1 MSLFKKNIFKVSAA
15 VGLSAAVWVTTA
27 QITGFNY
34 FGSSYNQDNKQL
46 DSAEIAAAILESTDQ
61 EEKSYLDELYVSPFN
76 EVMIDSPVT
85 TPIPSPVDPNE
96 NGYKPINV
104 EEEVIYDPET
114 NTYLFQE
121 TVGGQFNYRS
131 PSEMSLEEYRNYDM
145 QKYLNNNWN
154 ELTNSETSKD
164 QGLLPPIDL
173 GGEKLED
180 VFGKGGIDIRPSG
193 NAELSFGITSNRTDN
208 PVIPEKNRRITTF
221 DFQEKIQL
229 NVIGTVGDKLKLSFN
244 YNTEATFDFENQ
256 LKLEYKG
263 HEDEIIQS
271 IEAGNV
277 TLPLSGSLIT
287 GSQSLFGIKSELRFG
302 RLYVTS
308 VFSQQK
314 GQKSEVTVAGG
325 AQVQNY
331 EVKADNYE
339 ANKHYF
345 LSQYFRNSYDDALK
359 SLPYVN
365 SNANITK
372 IEVWITNTNNTTTNT
387 RNIIALTDLGENTDL
402 QDPVNTILVN
412 SNPDNDHNVQYSNVG
427 SNSAIRSFVSA
438 TNALTG
444 LGYKAATDFEKIENS
459 RMLTPQEFTYNA
471 KLGYISLNQSLN
483 NDEVLAVA
491 YQYTLGDSTYQV
503 GEFSTDGVA
512 GNNALML
519 KLLKPTLTNTKTKLW
534 DLMMKNIY
542 SIGAYQVSPEDFQLQ
557 IYYNNPATSVQIPFL
572 PYGGLN
578 ESPIIQVLDLDRINQ
593 NGSAYP
599 DGFFDFVPV
608 NTAGNISSTGGT
620 INPRNGR
627 VIFTTIE
634 PFGNTL
640 LNKLNAN
647 NVANAD
653 QIAFTE
659 LYDSTKAYAQNNLAK
674 KNRFYIKGSYKSSV
688 SSEISL
694 NALNIPQ
701 GAVQVTAG
709 GRILQENV
717 HYTVDYNL
725 GRVKIIDDGLLSSQ
739 TPIKVSTES
748 NSLFNIQQKTMLGTH
763 FDYRINK
770 DANIGATILR
780 MSEKPLT
787 QKINYG
793 DEPTRNTQ
801 LGLNGNFR
809 KDIPL
814 LTKWIDKI
822 PFIETKEKSTITFA
836 AEAAALIPGH
846 ARAIGKSGTAYIDDF
861 EGSQSAID
869 IRSFSQWK
877 LASTPKGQP
886 DLFPEGELN
895 DDLASGYNRAKLAW
909 YVIDPLFFRNNN
921 LTPDHIKDNPV
932 IQDDNRMRE
941 VLLAEVFPNLN
952 VPAGTPQ
959 NIAVFDVSYY
969 PNEKGPYNYDTQGS
983 PAANSAGLETDGSL
997 KDPESRW
1004 AGIMRALNTND
1015 FETANIEFIQ
1025 FWVMDPYTADGDP
1038 NGTHQGGD
1046 LYFNLGNVS
1055 EDILPDSR
1063 KAFEHGIPIDGSA
1076 TLDATNWGNVP
1087 TTQVIVNTF
1096 DNDVNTR
1103 AAQDVGLDLLSDAQ
1117 EQAKFNDY
1125 INYANNNLTPAAAA
1139 QISADPSNDNYN
1151 YFRDDVY
1158 DNQQLDIL
1166 NRYKRYNN
1174 HQGNSPTSEMSDTAN
1189 ADGYVTSASTIPDI
1203 EDINNDNNLS
1213 ESESYFQYKI
1223 SMRKSDLVVGKGYV
1237 TDKVDGN
1244 NGATWY
1250 QFKVPVKQPNKVIN
1264 GIQDFRSIR
1273 FMRMFLKEFEDP
1285 VTLRFARLELIRGEW
1300 RRYEE
1305 DLLTDG
1311 EIIPTDPDNTVF
1323 NIGAVNTEQ
1332 NAERVP
1338 IKYLLPAGIEYEKDI
1353 TDPNLRNLNEQSL
1366 TLEVCGLEDGDA
1378 RACYK
1383 NIDFDVRQYKRL
1395 KMFVHGERQNN
1406 ADIVGDQDV
1415 TLFIRLGTDFSENY
1429 YEYEMPVKMS
1439 TWNNSDEG
1447 NVWPDENDIDIAFD
1461 DLKNAKLARNTS
1473 GANIAEVY
1481 STAVPGSANKLI
1493 KVKGNPNLQGLKTI
1507 MIGVRNPKQ
1516 AQDNPWKPDDGQDK
1530 CVEIWVNELRLT
1542 DFNQSGGWAA
1552 TSRVSVKGADF
1563 MTLDLAGQIST
1574 PGWGSIESKPSTRSR
1589 ETMRQFD
1596 ASSSFELG
1604 KFFNEKWNLRIPM
1617 FLGYSVTSIDP
1628 QFDPLSPDILWSELD
1643 VAEQKSR
1650 AKQVRNYTQMRSI
1663 NFTNVSKMRA
1673 QGKKAHFWDVENW
1686 SATYSYNE
1694 IFRRDVNTEYNMN
1707 KNYRGGLSYAF
1718 SANPKPWTPFKNV
1731 GLFKKS
1737 KWFDLI
1743 KDFNL
1748 YLAPKQIAIRND
1760 IIRSYNEN
1768 KIRSNAD
1775 QLGFSNF
1782 TLPPQVTK
1790 QFNWNRNYDLKYDL
1804 TKNLKFNF
1812 SAINNARIQEP
1823 DSTINNPISKEFTP
1837 VDYEEWRDTVRK
1849 SIREFGQTMNY
1860 GHNMNLNYTWPINKI
1875 PLLDWVNLSTRYSTT
1890 YDWMRAP
1897 LAQDSLGH
1905 TIQNSRT
1912 VNWTAQLNM
1921 NTLYNKIPY
1930 FKKVN
1935 QKFQRG
1941 RRPSRAT
1948 PSRKTTKPEEKKEG
1962 EEEDKKKKK
1971 VKDKN
1976 KVTIL
1981 DHSIRFIMMLKTV
1994 SMNYSTT
2001 DGILLPGVH
2010 NSRES
2015 YILGMDNQFSSPG
2028 WDFISGAQNRNL
2040 MGIETRNYA
2049 FEAASKGWLV
2059 DSTDLVNQYTVNHQ
2073 SNLSGRATIEPLVGF
2088 RIELSMDRNNS
2099 LNSTTN
2105 FRTEDDSFIEQQFVE
2120 NGMLGFSTI
2129 SWRTAFMNP
2138 DKTTYDYTPFNN
2150 LRDNRA
2156 EVSELVAKQRDS
2168 NAQLADTSIY
2178 HEQYG
2183 ETQQEVVMGA
2193 FISAYTGRA
2202 VTEKSANPF
2211 KNIPLPNWRISYD
2224 IAKIKWLKKYVSK
2237 LNVSH
2242 GYRSNFTL
2250 ANYQTNL
2257 EAGNLDLNNNFIS
2270 QNQYN
2275 TAVLTEQFSPLIGF
2289 DATWKLKK
2297 NQKGRDGLITKMEI
2311 KKDRNISL
2319 SLANNQITEI
2329 FGSELVIGSG
2339 YKFDDVKFPFKIGGK
2354 EITSALKLR
2363 ADISIRNNKTFTR
2376 QIVDGQTQPTAG
2388 QRIISIKSS
2397 AEYQLNKALMLR
2409 FYFDRVVNNPFIS
2422 TSFPT
2427 ANTNA
2432 GLALRFTLAQ

>member
-1 MSLFKKNIFKVSAA
+1 
-15 VGLSAAVWVTTA
+15 
-27 QITGFNY
+27 
-34 FGSSYNQDNKQL
+34 
-46 DSAEIAAAILESTDQ
+46 
-61 EEKSYLDELYVSPFN
+61 
-76 EVMIDSPVT
+76 
-85 TPIPSPVDPNE
+85 
-96 NGYKPINV
+96 
-104 EEEVIYDPET
+104 
-114 NTYLFQE
+114 
-121 TVGGQFNYRS
+121 
-131 PSEMSLEEYRNYDM
+131 
-145 QKYLNNNWN
+145 
-154 ELTNSETSKD
+154 
-164 QGLLPPIDL
+164 
-173 GGEKLED
+173 
-180 VFGKGGIDIRPSG
+180 
-193 NAELSFGITSNRTDN
+193 
-208 PVIPEKNRRITTF
+208 
-221 DFQEKIQL
+221 
-229 NVIGTVGDKLKLSFN
+229 
-244 YNTEATFDFENQ
+244 
-256 LKLEYKG
+256 
-263 HEDEIIQS
+263 
-271 IEAGNV
+271 
-277 TLPLSGSLIT
+277 
-287 GSQSLFGIKSELRFG
+287 
-302 RLYVTS
+302 
-308 VFSQQK
+308 
-314 GQKSEVTVAGG
+314 
-325 AQVQNY
+325 
-331 EVKADNYE
+331 
-339 ANKHYF
+339 
-345 LSQYFRNSYDDALK
+345 
-359 SLPYVN
+359 
-365 SNANITK
+365 
-372 IEVWITNTNNTTTNT
+372 
-387 RNIIALTDLGENTDL
+387 
-402 QDPVNTILVN
+402 
-412 SNPDNDHNVQYSNVG
+412 
-427 SNSAIRSFVSA
+427 
-438 TNALTG
+438 
-444 LGYKAATDFEKIENS
+444 
-459 RMLTPQEFTYNA
+459 
-471 KLGYISLNQSLN
+471 
-483 NDEVLAVA
+483 
-491 YQYTLGDSTYQV
+491 
-503 GEFSTDGVA
+503 
-512 GNNALML
+512 
-519 KLLKPTLTNTKTKLW
+519 
-534 DLMMKNIY
+534 
-542 SIGAYQVSPEDFQLQ
+542 
-557 IYYNNPATSVQIPFL
+557 
-572 PYGGLN
+572 
-578 ESPIIQVLDLDRINQ
+578 
-593 NGSAYP
+593 
-599 DGFFDFVPV
+599 
-608 NTAGNISSTGGT
+608 
-620 INPRNGR
+620 
-627 VIFTTIE
+627 
-634 PFGNTL
+634 
-640 LNKLNAN
+640 
-647 NVANAD
+647 
-653 QIAFTE
+653 
-659 LYDSTKAYAQNNLAK
+659 
-674 KNRFYIKGSYKSSV
+674 
-688 SSEISL
+688 
-694 NALNIPQ
+694 
-701 GAVQVTAG
+701 
-709 GRILQENV
+709 
-717 HYTVDYNL
+717 
-725 GRVKIIDDGLLSSQ
+725 
-739 TPIKVSTES
+739 
-748 NSLFNIQQKTMLGTH
+748 
-763 FDYRINK
+763 
-770 DANIGATILR
+770 
-780 MSEKPLT
+780 
-787 QKINYG
+787 
-793 DEPTRNTQ
+793 
-801 LGLNGNFR
+801 
-809 KDIPL
+809 
-814 LTKWIDKI
+814 
-822 PFIETKEKSTITFA
+822 
-836 AEAAALIPGH
+836 
-846 ARAIGKSGTAYIDDF
+846 
-861 EGSQSAID
+861 
-869 IRSFSQWK
+869 
-877 LASTPKGQP
+877 
-886 DLFPEGELN
+886 
-895 DDLASGYNRAKLAW
+895 
-909 YVIDPLFFRNNN
+909 
-921 LTPDHIKDNPV
+921 
-932 IQDDNRMRE
+932 
-941 VLLAEVFPNLN
+941 
-952 VPAGTPQ
+952 
-959 NIAVFDVSYY
+959 
-969 PNEKGPYNYDTQGS
+969 
-983 PAANSAGLETDGSL
+983 
-997 KDPESRW
+997 
-1004 AGIMRALNTND
+1004 
-1015 FETANIEFIQ
+1015 
-1025 FWVMDPYTADGDP
+1025 
-1038 NGTHQGGD
+1038 
-1046 LYFNLGNVS
+1046 
-1055 EDILPDSR
+1055 
-1063 KAFEHGIPIDGSA
+1063 
-1076 TLDATNWGNVP
+1076 
-1087 TTQVIVNTF
+1087 
-1096 DNDVNTR
+1096 
-1103 AAQDVGLDLLSDAQ
+1103 
-1117 EQAKFNDY
+1117 
-1125 INYANNNLTPAAAA
+1125 
-1139 QISADPSNDNYN
+1139 
-1151 YFRDDVY
+1151 
-1158 DNQQLDIL
+1158 
-1166 NRYKRYNN
+1166 
-1174 HQGNSPTSEMSDTAN
+1174 
-1189 ADGYVTSASTIPDI
+1189 
-1203 EDINNDNNLS
+1203 
-1213 ESESYFQYKI
+1213 
-1223 SMRKSDLVVGKGYV
+1223 
-1237 TDKVDGN
+1237 
-1244 NGATWY
+1244 
-1250 QFKVPVKQPNKVIN
+1250 
-1264 GIQDFRSIR
+1264 
-1273 FMRMFLKEFEDP
+1273 
-1285 VTLRFARLELIRGEW
+1285 
-1300 RRYEE
+1300 
-1305 DLLTDG
+1305 
-1311 EIIPTDPDNTVF
+1311 
-1323 NIGAVNTEQ
+1323 
-1332 NAERVP
+1332 
-1338 IKYLLPAGIEYEKDI
+1338 
-1353 TDPNLRNLNEQSL
+1353 
-1366 TLEVCGLEDGDA
+1366 
-1378 RACYK
+1378 
-1383 NIDFDVRQYKRL
+1383 
-1395 KMFVHGERQNN
+1395 
-1406 ADIVGDQDV
+1406 
-1415 TLFIRLGTDFSENY
+1415 
-1429 YEYEMPVKMS
+1429 
-1439 TWNNSDEG
+1439 
-1447 NVWPDENDIDIAFD
+1447 
-1461 DLKNAKLARNTS
+1461 
-1473 GANIAEVY
+1473 
-1481 STAVPGSANKLI
+1481 
-1493 KVKGNPNLQGLKTI
+1493 
-1507 MIGVRNPKQ
+1507 
-1516 AQDNPWKPDDGQDK
+1516 
-1530 CVEIWVNELRLT
+1530 
-1542 DFNQSGGWAA
+1542 
-1552 TSRVSVKGADF
+1552 
-1563 MTLDLAGQIST
+1563 
-1574 PGWGSIESKPSTRSR
+1574 
-1589 ETMRQFD
+1589 
-1596 ASSSFELG
+1596 
-1604 KFFNEKWNLRIPM
+1604 
-1617 FLGYSVTSIDP
+1617 
-1628 QFDPLSPDILWSELD
+1628 
-1643 VAEQKSR
+1643 
-1650 AKQVRNYTQMRSI
+1650 
-1663 NFTNVSKMRA
+1663 
-1673 QGKKAHFWDVENW
+1673 
-1686 SATYSYNE
+1686 
-1694 IFRRDVNTEYNMN
+1694 MN